1 MSQEQAKAFIEQAT
15 QSIQS
20 GQFSQALE
28 LADQAIALTPDDS
41 EAQILRGIA
50 LSQTQRPDEASEAF
64 RRAITLSP
72 YNAKAYFNLAV
83 HLYGTGQK
91 IEALEM
97 AREAASID
105 VKHGGARELAT
116 RIESEMHDPSKE
128 QTMAHS
134 DPLPSESGGTAP
146 KLTATAPSSYPRPDY
161 GPVHSVALVEKL
173 GSKWATVGWVLILV
187 SLAIFVGLTTYMV
200 PLFMQ
205 AGSPQNF
212 QEAMT
217 QAQANQPAWVQMVGL
232 LGWLNRALLLTWMIM
247 DIMDRKSNWLWL
259 VPMVPCCCCGLEWLA
274 PAIYMVAAR
283 K

>member
-20 GQFSQALE
+20 GQFAQALE

-50 LSQTQRPDEASEAF
+50 LSQTQRPDEATAAF
-64 RRAITLSP
+64 RKAISLSP

-83 HLYGTGQK
+83 HLYSTGQK
-91 IEALEM
+91 VEALEM

-105 VKHGGARELAT
+105 VKHSGARELAA
-116 RIESEMHDPSKE
+116 RIEGELQGPSTE

-134 DPLPSESGGTAP
+134 DPP
-146 KLTATAPSSYPRPDY
+146 PSSMGEAPPPPRTQTAAYPRHDAE
-161 GPVHSVALVEKL
+161 PVHSVALVEKL
-173 GSKWATVGWVLILV
+173 GSSWGAIGWVLVLV
-187 SLAIFVGLTTYMV
+187 SLLIFVGLTMYMV

-205 AGSPQNF
+205 AGNPQNF
-212 QEAMT
+212 QEAMK
-217 QAQANQPAWVQMVGL
+217 QAQANQPMWVQLVGL
-232 LGWLNRALLLTWMIM
+232 LGWLNRALLLGWMIM
-247 DIMDRKSNWLWL
+247 DIMDRRANWLWL

-274 PAIYMVAAR
+274 PSIYMLAGR

>member
-20 GQFSQALE
+20 GQFAQALE

-50 LSQTQRPDEASEAF
+50 LSQTQRPDEATEAF
-64 RRAITLSP
+64 RKAISLSP

-91 IEALEM
+91 VEALEM

-105 VKHGGARELAT
+105 VKHAGARELAA
-116 RIESEMHDPSKE
+116 RIEAETMAPSTE

-134 DPLPSESGGTAP
+134 DPPPGSIGAAGPGPEAP
-146 KLTATAPSSYPRPDY
+146 RPAAYPRPEY
-161 GPVHSVALVEKL
+161 QPVHSVALVEKM
-173 GSKWATVGWVLILV
+173 GSNWGTVGWILILI
-187 SLAIFVGLTTYMV
+187 SLVIFVGLTAYMV

-205 AGSPQNF
+205 AGNPQNF
-212 QEAMT
+212 QEAMK
-217 QAQANQPAWVQMVGL
+217 QAQANQPAWVQLVGL
-232 LGWLNRALLLTWMIM
+232 FGWLNRALLLGWMIM
-247 DIMDRKSNWLWL
+247 DIMDRRANWLWL

-274 PAIYMVAAR
+274 PTIYRLAGR